1 MKFGLFVNSQSPSS
15 QDPVQHFRDC
25 VRQVELARDVGFD
38 GIAAGHHYLSPPFQT
53 VQNVPLLARLSASAE
68 GMDVCTGIVLL
79 ALLNPVQV
87 AEEIATLDVMSGG
100 RVIFGIGLGYR
111 EIEYEAFGVDLK
123 TRTSRMLEALDLVK
137 RLWTESDV
145 TFEGR
150 HFRLH
155 GATSTV
161 RPVQKPHPPI
171 WVAANADGAVAR
183 AARLGYPWLVNP
195 HAALATIARQWS
207 VYQTALAEAG
217 HALPGTRPI
226 VLELC
231 VRPGREEAIRLAEPF
246 LAAKYLAYAEWGQD
260 KVLPGSESFRIG
272 FENLAR
278 DRFILGAPDDV
289 IAELERRIEAL
300 GSNYFFFRLTWPGM
314 DNRHA
319 LRTIELMG
327 QHVLPHFHKKYG
339 REV

>member
-1 MKFGLFVNSQSPSS
+1 MKFGLFVNSQSPPSH
-15 QDPVQHFRDC
+15 DPVQHFRDC
-25 VRQVELARDVGFD
+25 VAQVELARDVGFD

-53 VQNVPLLARLSASAE
+53 VQNIPLLARLSACAE

-111 EIEYEAFGVDLK
+111 DVEYQAFGVDRAA
-123 TRTSRMLEALDLVK
+123 RTARMLEALELVK
-137 RLWTESDV
+137 RLWTEREV

-150 HFRLH
+150 HFRVS

-161 RPVQKPHPPI
+161 RPVQQPHPPI
-171 WVAANADGAVAR
+171 WIAANADGAVAR

-195 HAALATIARQWS
+195 HAALATIARQWAL
-207 VYQTALAEAG
+207 YQTTMTGAG
-217 HALPGTRPI
+217 LALPSTRPI
-226 VLELC
+226 ILELC
-231 VRPGREEAIRLAEPF
+231 VRPDRDEAVRLAEPF

-260 KVLPGSESFRIG
+260 KVLPGSESFRVG

-278 DRFILGAPDDV
+278 DRFILGDPDDV

-300 GSNYFFFRLTWPGM
+300 GSNYFFFRLSWPGLE
-314 DNRHA
+314 NRHA

-339 REV
+339 REM